1 MAQRTTLI
9 DDLDGT
15 PITPGRGGTITFSL
29 DDNVYEI
36 DLRPANAAHLHRA
49 LAPYINAARPTNA
62 EPAGHAGQ
70 PRHRITS
77 VRASAGRKSPE
88 TLAAIRHWA
97 IRNGHDVPRSGRIP
111 ADIQA
116 AYDTAH

>member
-1 MAQRTTLI
+1 MARQTTLI
-9 DDLDGT
+9 DDLDGA

-29 DDNVYEI
+29 DNDVYEI

-49 LAPYINAARPTNA
+49 LAPYINAARTTDSSR
-62 EPAGHAGQ
+62 
-70 PRHRITS
+70 PRHRVTA
-77 VRASAGRKSPE
+77 VPASAGRKSPE

-111 ADIQA
+111 ADVQT